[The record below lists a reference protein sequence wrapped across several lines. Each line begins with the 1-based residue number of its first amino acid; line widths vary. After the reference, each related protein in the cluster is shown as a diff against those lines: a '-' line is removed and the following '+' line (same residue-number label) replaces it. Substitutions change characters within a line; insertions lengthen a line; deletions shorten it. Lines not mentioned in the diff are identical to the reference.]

1 MAGKRIGIGRLGRLR
16 RASLFCVVVDD
27 AEGEARAAADAA
39 DTVAK
44 RYAIVPFRAT
54 DGAIA
59 RCENDAVPLVGGD
72 NFGSGLRAR
81 HIFHEDKF
89 ATFPIAALLA
99 EHDYQLQRERDFSV

>member
-1 MAGKRIGIGRLGRLR
+1 M
-16 RASLFCVVVDD
+16 VDD
-27 AEGEARAAADAA
+27 AEGEARAAPYAADA
-39 DTVAK
+39 VAK

-99 EHDYQLQRERDFSV
+99 EHDHQLQRKRDFTV